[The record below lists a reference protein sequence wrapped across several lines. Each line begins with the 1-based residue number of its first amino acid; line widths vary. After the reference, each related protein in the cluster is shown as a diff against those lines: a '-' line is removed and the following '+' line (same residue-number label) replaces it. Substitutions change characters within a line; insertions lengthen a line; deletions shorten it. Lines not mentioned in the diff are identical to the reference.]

1 MPRPA
6 NLTLFIMLVSTVIFL
21 PIILLYTTWVYR
33 VMWGKVDPKVIREGR
48 GHAY

>member
-1 MPRPA
+1 
-6 NLTLFIMLVSTVIFL
+6 MLVSTVIFL

-33 VMWGKVDPKVIREGR
+33 VMWGKVDAKAIREDR